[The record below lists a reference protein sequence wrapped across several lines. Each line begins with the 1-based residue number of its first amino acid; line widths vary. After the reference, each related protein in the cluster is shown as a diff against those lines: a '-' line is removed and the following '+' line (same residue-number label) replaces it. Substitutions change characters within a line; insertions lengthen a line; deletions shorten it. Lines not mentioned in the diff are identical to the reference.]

1 MQIISGLDIHK
12 KEVKKDIKRIIQKSG
27 LIVFPTETVYG
38 IGADATNPE
47 AVKKIF
53 IAKGR
58 PSDNPLIVHLAT
70 IKDLPQVVESIPEL
84 AIKLMDTYWP
94 GPLTIVFKKKSIIPK
109 EVSGGLDTVGIR
121 IPSNQIALEVIKAA
135 EVPICAPSANIS
147 GKPSST
153 LFKHVLEDFTDKVDM
168 MIDGGQASIGLESTV
183 IDMTTPIP
191 VLLRPGAI
199 TKEMIEKTLEIGIMD
214 ATEEHVKDIPRAP
227 GMKYTH
233 YAPQGKVL
241 LIEGTQSHVIDY
253 INNEIK
259 KLDLK
264 RVGVIATED
273 YLSMIPCFYQV
284 NLGHENHLDE
294 IARNIFL
301 ALRQMDAMNI
311 AYIFIPALPKH
322 DLGKAI
328 MNRLM
333 KAAGNA
339 IISV

>member
-1 MQIISGLDIHK
+1 
-12 KEVKKDIKRIIQKSG
+12 
-27 LIVFPTETVYG
+27 
-38 IGADATNPE
+38 
-47 AVKKIF
+47 
-53 IAKGR
+53 
-58 PSDNPLIVHLAT
+58 
-70 IKDLPQVVESIPEL
+70 
-84 AIKLMDTYWP
+84 
-94 GPLTIVFKKKSIIPK
+94 
-109 EVSGGLDTVGIR
+109 
-121 IPSNQIALEVIKAA
+121 
-135 EVPICAPSANIS
+135 
-147 GKPSST
+147 
-153 LFKHVLEDFTDKVDM
+153 
-168 MIDGGQASIGLESTV
+168 
-183 IDMTTPIP
+183 
-191 VLLRPGAI
+191 
-199 TKEMIEKTLEIGIMD
+199 MD

-241 LIEGTQSHVIDY
+241 LIEGSQSHVIDY